1 MAARLRQTHQE
12 EVKEK
17 IQTSQL
23 INRLNNHIDGTIE
36 LSTSQIDAIKFL
48 VNKRLS
54 NAPTITENE
63 TSLVGEIA
71 VVDKRP
77 KLTRE
82 EWLES
87 LKQ

>member
-36 LSTSQIDAIKFL
+36 LSNSQIDAIKFL
-48 VNKRLS
+48 INKRLS
-54 NAPTITENE
+54 NAPTEIDQNIT
-63 TSLVGEIA
+63 GELSITHIA
-71 VVDKRP
+71 RSIIDP
-77 KLTRE
+77 ANDTNT
-82 EWLES
+82 
-87 LKQ
+87 